1 MAAAP
6 PAAASGN
13 ATTLFAK
20 IGHHILQFRKYHGLG
35 NDYLIPTA
43 PATATPEQID
53 EALVRRVC
61 DPHYGLGSDGIL
73 YGPYT
78 PATAFFQQL
87 GIPEARFA
95 FRILNPDGSEAE
107 KSGNGVRIFCRYL
120 FDCGKVSRNEEF
132 TLATLGGPIR
142 CRVEDPETAIRA
154 EMGQLSFDSA
164 RIPVYGP
171 HREVVREKM
180 MIAGEELEYC
190 AVTIGNPHC
199 VLPCPQG
206 VSRELACRLGP
217 AIECEPRFP
226 NRTNVQFI
234 APVDR
239 HAVRAEIYERGAGY
253 TLASGTS
260 ACACA
265 AVAVKLGWCESPVT
279 VQMPGGKLTIQLT
292 DDFAATQCGPVHHI
306 YDAEYHDA

>member
-1 MAAAP
+1 M
-6 PAAASGN
+6 
-13 ATTLFAK
+13 L
-20 IGHHILQFRKYHGLG
+20 HFRKYHGLG
-35 NDYLIPTA
+35 NDYLIPTEA
-43 PATATPEQID
+43 QHATPETID
-53 EALVRRVC
+53 ATLVRQIC
-61 DPHYGLGSDGIL
+61 DCHYGLGSDGIL
-73 YGPYT
+73 YGPYS
-78 PATAFFQQL
+78 PETAFFQRL
-87 GIPEARFA
+87 GISDARYA

-120 FDCGKVSRNEEF
+120 YDCGRVALHEEF

-142 CRVEDPETAIRA
+142 CRVENPENAIRA
-154 EMGQLSFDSA
+154 EMGRLSFDSA
-164 RIPVYGP
+164 VIPVVGP
-171 HREVVREKM
+171 RREVVREH
-180 MIAGEELEYC
+180 IVIDGEELEFC

-199 VLPCPQG
+199 VIPCPKG
-206 VSRELACRLGP
+206 VSKELACRLGP

-239 HAVRAEIYERGAGY
+239 HAVRAEIFERGAGY

-279 VQMPGGKLTIQLT
+279 VKMPGGDLTIQLT
-292 DDFAATQCGPVHHI
+292 ADYSATQCGPVHHI